1 MPKVIKKKISSNK
14 TRKGQKG
21 GKLTYKMFDGTDI
34 LSKIATPLF
43 QFRFQIPTL
52 IKIVMCTVE
61 SLEFVMAQFSRGYP
75 SPTNSYPRRKL
86 IKVDLVSFLN
96 CILTHP
102 RNYISM
108 NKQKTN
114 NRQNWP
120 PQN

>member
-1 MPKVIKKKISSNK
+1 MPKVIKKRYQLTKHGK
-14 TRKGQKG
+14 DKKGE
-21 GKLTYKMFDGTDI
+21 KLTDKMFDGTDI

-61 SLEFVMAQFSRGYP
+61 SLEFVMAKFSRGYP